1 MKKLPHIL
9 FILLLLS
16 YLSYGQNEMS
26 NCDSIIDYPDKEATI
41 NEYESISDMIRKELA
56 SIINECVAS
65 GYSYQAKEFI
75 ELIIDK
81 KGKVISIDFKKRTL
95 PEECLKQF
103 EEKLLNTEYWSPG
116 IVNKKPVCSKLMFAL
131 RVEL

>member
-9 FILLLLS
+9 FVLLLVTS
-16 YLSYGQNEMS
+16 LSYGQDEIN
-26 NCDSIIDYPDKEATI
+26 NCDSIIDFPDKEATI
-41 NEYESISDMIRKELA
+41 TTYESISDMIGKELMP
-56 SIINECVAS
+56 IINECIVI
-65 GYSYQAKEFI
+65 GCSYKAIEYI

-81 KGKVISIDFKKRTL
+81 NGKVINIDFKKRTL

-116 IVNKKPVCSKLMFAL
+116 IVNKEPVCSKLMFAI